1 MVDNRRLKSDGS
13 NTVTVKSD
21 GEESII
27 SASEA
32 RKTGDTEVT
41 EGTKF
46 EHGQKPTD
54 ASYEYVVLPNQ
65 TKEGL
70 DAYAQTPDIEILENS
85 KMAHAVKE
93 TELGITAVN
102 FWSGTNQP
110 VAVIQ
115 SDKPASVIMEEEGDR
130 LEIGVSD
137 PTRKLSEPIEVV
149 IYKKG
154 VECIEADENVTV
166 LQTSSFIRLS
176 VDTEGTLGQTSRIV
190 LKTEPG
196 NDYEMTQGQILA
208 VSDAYVEG
216 GGNQEKT
223 GEELFGEE
231 LKIKN
236 DGTDS
241 AYCRRAALKFDL
253 TKLPETWD
261 SLNLALQ
268 ARSYNKDFSRAEIYQ
283 IENDW
288 DASTI
293 TYKDFP
299 KRISDE
305 PAAYLSRE
313 ELESGGV
320 AMVDVS
326 DVVKEALEKGMT
338 ELSLEITIEKNANDN
353 YLGIYS
359 TRAREGITKPSLVWS
374 SIEKPEKADKENL
387 QFVLE
392 LAESL
397 NLSDYSNGDL
407 SRLQEAITFG
417 QEIFNTE
424 NASTEQIHKAEKELT
439 KELAKLRLKQE

>member
-1 MVDNRRLKSDGS
+1 MTKPEKKPRLPKE
-13 NTVTVKSD
+13 VEIRE
-21 GEESII
+21 GEKEAVVWKLS
-27 SASEA
+27 SE
-32 RKTGDTEVT
+32 
-41 EGTKF
+41 
-46 EHGQKPTD
+46 Q
-54 ASYEYVVLPNQ
+54 Y
-65 TKEGL
+65 
-70 DAYAQTPDIEILENS
+70 
-85 KMAHAVKE
+85 
-93 TELGITAVN
+93 
-102 FWSGTNQP
+102 
-110 VAVIQ
+110 
-115 SDKPASVIMEEEGDR
+115 EEEGRFLAEGYSEDAR
-130 LEIGVSD
+130 IKAEAEVIVSE
-137 PTRKLSEPIEVV
+137 SEPEAETVYLTAESEESPELPKAVLVTIGNVIE
-149 IYKKG
+149 
-154 VECIEADENVTV
+154 E
-166 LQTSSFIRLS
+166 
-176 VDTEGTLGQTSRIV
+176 
-190 LKTEPG
+190 
-196 NDYEMTQGQILA
+196 
-208 VSDAYVEG
+208 
-216 GGNQEKT
+216 
-223 GEELFGEE
+223 
-231 LKIKN
+231 
-236 DGTDS
+236 
-241 AYCRRAALKFDL
+241 FDL